1 MNRQILTNYPCDSDY
16 RSPWIPTRIEKN
28 PNQRKELSAVS
39 LQIAWDQLTGTPDAV
54 LEIIVTNDLKFSTIA
69 KTISIDSA
77 SNIDDSLMIIMNS
90 SFAYFSIKYIKNSLT
105 GGNLSVSLAYG

>member
-16 RSPWIPTRIEKN
+16 RSPWIPTRIEKT
-28 PNQRKELSAVS
+28 PNQMKELSAVS

-69 KTISIDSA
+69 KTINIDSA
-77 SNIDDSLMIIMNS
+77 SNLNDSLMIMMNS
-90 SFAYFSIKYIKNSLT
+90 SFAYFGIRFIKNSVT
-105 GGNLSVSLAYG
+105 GGKLSVSLAYG